1 MQLRGEYHL
10 HSNSAMSM
18 FARSASPIYVDS
30 DLDTDEDDDDVMIVD
45 PPAARDTPPSR
56 PAPAEPDV
64 PPQGS
69 LLFKVEKILGTK
81 TDESGKRYFHIKW
94 KGYSEDENTWE
105 LEEDL
110 RADGVPLDTLLE
122 SLRF

>member
-1 MQLRGEYHL
+1 
-10 HSNSAMSM
+10 MSM

-30 DLDTDEDDDDVMIVD
+30 DLDTDEDDDVMIVD
-45 PPAARDTPPSR
+45 PPAAQFTPPSR
-56 PAPAEPDV
+56 PAPTEPNV

-69 LLFKVEKILGTK
+69 LVFEVEKILGTK
-81 TDESGKRYFHIKW
+81 TDKSGKRYFHIKW

-110 RADGVPLDTLLE
+110 RHDGVPLDSLLE